1 MPGLQEEI
9 LPHDEHE
16 GEGGRQNQMSQMR
29 KSEEPGCFRQL
40 FRQDVE
46 EKLTLGK
53 SVGKRAQP
61 RRRPALRMHHRLFSG
76 WVFSM
81 ISATLIILGAVLFSC
96 QHPPDVIP
104 EPDKS
109 KSIFEADEKI
119 ILKAIARVLMDR
131 GFGDAKIEMEK
142 SRLETEY
149 SVQDGWR
156 TKVEASV
163 KKLNRK
169 EREVSLSVL
178 TEEKTSSGWKYQ
190 KIIQKEQYE
199 KLFYEIEL
207 QIYREMSKAE

>member
-1 MPGLQEEI
+1 
-9 LPHDEHE
+9 
-16 GEGGRQNQMSQMR
+16 
-29 KSEEPGCFRQL
+29 
-40 FRQDVE
+40 
-46 EKLTLGK
+46 
-53 SVGKRAQP
+53 
-61 RRRPALRMHHRLFSG
+61 
-76 WVFSM
+76 M
-81 ISATLIILGAVLFSC
+81 ISATLIIWGAVLFSC

-149 SVQDGWR
+149 TVQDGWR